1 MLKNLVIKNILSKTY
16 VLDHSGS
23 FDMHIG
29 KLKKKILFFGGVRKK
44 AFFCRT
50 GGGGGAQNL
59 WTCPQIIGFLFYD
72 FRLRN
77 D

>member
-23 FDMHIG
+23 LDMHIG
-29 KLKKKILFFGGVRKK
+29 KFKKKILFFGGVRKK
-44 AFFCRT
+44 TFFCRT
-50 GGGGGAQNL
+50 GGGGGGSEFMDMSTNYRV
-59 WTCPQIIGFLFYD
+59 LFYD